1 MDNKIEKSEV
11 SEAIEI
17 KETMSALEA
26 SVKRLSEE
34 VESVILMESLEDI
47 HDIIL
52 GEQVALLDRINT

>member
-26 SVKRLSEE
+26 SVKKLSEE